1 MLWQLSVGIGVCPLN
16 SLMTKLILVSISSF
30 ASQVS
35 SKYMYSNILFNSLQN
50 VVVSSLFIAVLTFL
64 TKGSFSISISLLAA
78 FGSLVSHVLV
88 RLTGETKG
96 QNILLLIL
104 QKVSYEKRFKV

>member
-78 FGSLVSHVLV
+78 FGSLVSPCA
-88 RLTGETKG
+88 GEVDRGNKRAEYTVTYPSKG
-96 QNILLLIL
+96 II
-104 QKVSYEKRFKV
+104 